1 MLIKRL
7 TLLGCMGWLLAGCQ
21 STEIANE
28 PVVQTN
34 TPAPLV
40 LPPAQT
46 PVVTQPETVVLGPA
60 EVDDVWQRIRMQMQ
74 MPTSPHPKVKAR
86 IDWYLQHPNY
96 MQVISQ
102 RATPFLLH
110 IVEQV
115 EERGFPLEL
124 ALIPLFESDFNIKA
138 CSSERACGLWQ
149 LTPLIAKHND
159 IDINWWY
166 DGRLDVVDSTKAALD
181 FFDYLQ
187 QRFDGNWLHALA
199 AYNAGEGRVARA
211 IEKNKRQGKST
222 EFFAL
227 DLPRETRRYVP
238 KLLAAAALL
247 KNAESYGMHFPP
259 IPNQQA
265 VTLVELSQPLDLSV
279 VASLTGITNQQLARL
294 NPGHKRFPAM
304 ARGANHLLIPA
315 DKQALFASQL
325 DKLPPMENYD
335 WLKYRIQPG
344 DSLSVIAKR
353 YELRIEDIKFLNQLK
368 SNRIRA
374 GKTLL
379 LPVPASAATATD
391 VASTVQYQVQRG
403 DSLWKIARRHGVKLE
418 QLKNWNNLNG
428 DRIDPGKV
436 LIIRL

>member
-7 TLLGCMGWLLAGCQ
+7 ILLFGLTWQLAGCQ
-21 STEIANE
+21 
-28 PVVQTN
+28 N
-34 TPAPLV
+34 TQAPEAPLV
-40 LPPAQT
+40 QNNVSAPVVVKPSPT
-46 PVVTQPETVVLGPA
+46 PVISKPEVAVVLPHQ
-60 EVDDVWQRIRMQMQ
+60 VDDVWQRIRMQMQ
-74 MPTSPHPKVKAR
+74 MPVSQHPKVKAR

-102 RATPFLLH
+102 RAAPFLLH

-159 IDINWWY
+159 VDINWWY
-166 DGRLDVVDSTKAALD
+166 DGRLDVVDSTQAALA

-187 QRFDGNWLHALA
+187 QRFEGNWLHALA

-211 IEKNKRQGKST
+211 IEKNKRLGKST

-265 VTLVELSQPLDLSV
+265 VTLVELPQPLDLSV
-279 VASLTGITNQQLARL
+279 VASLTGISHQQLAKL

-304 ARGANHLLIPA
+304 AKGANHLLIPA

-325 DKLPPMENYD
+325 DKLPPMEDYN
-335 WLKYRIQPG
+335 WLKYRIRPG

-353 YELRIEDIKFLNQLK
+353 YDLKIEDIKFLNQLK
-368 SNRIRA
+368 TNQIRA

-379 LPVPASAATATD
+379 LPLPATASADTSL
-391 VASTVQYQVQRG
+391 ASSLQYQVQQG
-403 DSLWKIARRHGVKLE
+403 DSLWTIARRHGVKLE
-418 QLKNWNNLNG
+418 LLKSWNNLDN
-428 DRIDPGKV
+428 DRIAPGKILV
-436 LIIRL
+436 IRQ